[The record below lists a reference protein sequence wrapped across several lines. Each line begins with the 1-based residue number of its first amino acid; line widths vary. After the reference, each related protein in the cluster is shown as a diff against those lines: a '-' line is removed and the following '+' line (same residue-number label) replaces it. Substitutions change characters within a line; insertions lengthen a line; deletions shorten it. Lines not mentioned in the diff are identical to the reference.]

1 MIILQFTAPEF
12 LGLALALALLM
23 LCAVIAAYCLGS
35 GSVNVELEIM
45 RKRSSVESC
54 GFRAPPPPPPPR
66 RPFNLPLVQNQMPMP
81 KCNPAREEL

>member
-1 MIILQFTAPEF
+1 MIILQLTTTEF
-12 LGLALALALLM
+12 LGLAFALALLM

-54 GFRAPPPPPPPR
+54 GFRAPTPS
-66 RPFNLPLVQNQMPMP
+66 RPFNLPLIQNQIPMP
-81 KCNPAREEL
+81 KCQPAREEL